1 MEQKGQAKPEEQEE
15 RTAMCICPICGG
27 IHHMPWG
34 PMRTRRTMPWG
45 RPWGGL
51 WGGPWGWG
59 MRMGPMGQGLL
70 CMGPALLGFAIGV
83 MVGRKGQRWRFWRG
97 W

>member
-15 RTAMCICPICGG
+15 RTAMCCCPICGG
-27 IHHMPWG
+27 MHHMPWG
-34 PMRTRRTMPWG
+34 PMKMRRMMHRGMMPWG
-45 RPWGGL
+45 
-51 WGGPWGWG
+51 GPCGWG

-70 CMGPALLGFAIGV
+70 CVGPALLGFAIGM
-83 MVGRKGQRWRFWRG
+83 MVGRKGQRWRFMRG